1 MSEIM
6 IQLPFMYGM
15 PGIILQRP
23 LLCQNKGLLLY
34 QEKCNSGKVM
44 SGIMLQRPLLSLE

>member
-6 IQLPFMYGM
+6 MQLHFMYRM

-23 LLCQNKGLLLY
+23 LLCRDKGLLLY
-34 QEKCNSGKVM
+34 LEKCNSGKVM

>member
-6 IQLPFMYGM
+6 MQLHFMSGM

-23 LLCQNKGLLLY
+23 LLCRDRQGAIVI
-34 QEKCNSGKVM
+34 SGKM
-44 SGIMLQRPLLSLE
+44 Q